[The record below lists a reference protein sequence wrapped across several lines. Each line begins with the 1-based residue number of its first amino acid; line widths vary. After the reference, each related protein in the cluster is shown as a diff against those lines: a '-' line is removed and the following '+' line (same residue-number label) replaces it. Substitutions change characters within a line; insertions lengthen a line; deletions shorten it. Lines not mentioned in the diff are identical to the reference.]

1 MSSTDSVADL
11 PSEAPSN
18 EGASD
23 RSACGCSNCGCGSN
37 AVNVYINDEEDDDWG
52 RDIAP
57 LGYRRVQ
64 RQELFESTFLNV
76 LEVLEQ
82 KAKAMLE
89 RAEAKRDAKKQSKK

>member
-1 MSSTDSVADL
+1 VSSTDSVNSL

-23 RSACGCSNCGCGSN
+23 RHACGCSNCGCGSN
-37 AVNVYINDEEDDDWG
+37 DVNVYINDEEDTDWG

-64 RQELFESTFLNV
+64 RQELFDSAFTRLLDTLN
-76 LEVLEQ
+76 E
-82 KAKAMLE
+82 KADTWIEKLQ
-89 RAEAKRDAKKQSKK
+89 AKLDAKKQSNK

>member
-1 MSSTDSVADL
+1 MSSTDSVNSL

-23 RSACGCSNCGCGSN
+23 RRTCGCSNCGCSSSP
-37 AVNVYINDEEDDDWG
+37 VNVYINDDEDDDWA

-64 RQELFESTFLNV
+64 RQELFESTFLNL

-82 KAKAMLE
+82 KAKAWSE
-89 RAEAKRDAKKQSKK
+89 RAEAKRDARKQNKK

>member
-1 MSSTDSVADL
+1 VPSTDGVNSI

-23 RSACGCSNCGCGSN
+23 RHACGCSNCGCSSN
-37 AVNVYINDEEDDDWG
+37 DVNVYINDEEDDDWG

-64 RQELFESTFLNV
+64 RQELFESAFLNV

-89 RAEAKRDAKKQSKK
+89 RAEAKRDAKKQSNK